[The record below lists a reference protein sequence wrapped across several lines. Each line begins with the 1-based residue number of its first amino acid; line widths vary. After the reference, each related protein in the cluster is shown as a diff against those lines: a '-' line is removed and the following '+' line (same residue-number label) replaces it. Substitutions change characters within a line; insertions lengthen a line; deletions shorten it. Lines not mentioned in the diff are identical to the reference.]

1 MMNFQRFTQ
10 LMRMGLFIV
19 LLLPVLMGV
28 IGVLL
33 PALGYFPAL
42 GKMDLGFAVFAE
54 LFQVDGLLAMMSLS
68 LFTGLVSTAIATVGA
83 LALVA
88 VFYHHAWLAKIQRLL
103 SPLLVIPHAAAAIA
117 LILLLS
123 PSGWFARLIEW
134 GENAMPPQWLFPYD
148 RYGLAIIFALVL
160 KELPFIFL
168 ILLSTLEQPQL
179 KRRFDG
185 YLKTAQS
192 LGYSPVMSLIKTVL
206 PVVYPHIR
214 LPLLAVLAY
223 ATANVE
229 IPLILGPN
237 DPPTLAVAIVHW
249 FNHVDLSL
257 RFQASAAALIQL
269 LVTLF
274 ALAVWLFAERVLG
287 ALTQQW
293 LIYSRSSRLEYA
305 LKAGAYFFVV
315 LYVGMAVFMLFSL
328 LLWSLA
334 TYWSFPELFPQG
346 LTLLHWQMAL
356 TALST
361 PIINS
366 LGLGVVVSLSAVC
379 LVLLALEA
387 EVNQGMYKT
396 RRGGQWQ
403 HWLLNVTLYLPL
415 IIPGVAFLFGL
426 VWFQQVYWPQLLW
439 FNVFISHFVYV
450 LPYVFISLAVSYRR
464 FDPRYLKVASGLGIG
479 PLQTF
484 LQVKLPLLFRPV
496 LVAFALGLSI
506 SFSQYL
512 PTLLASGGRLAT
524 VTTEAVAI
532 VSGSSTRLSAVYV
545 LVQLIL
551 PLIGFVLAWWLPQV
565 FFNPKSHSTDKEQ

>member
-1 MMNFQRFTQ
+1 MMNFQQFTW
-10 LMRMGLFIV
+10 LMRMGLFAA
-19 LLLPVLMGV
+19 LLIPVLMGV
-28 IGVLL
+28 VGVLM

-42 GKMDLGFAVFAE
+42 GEMEIGFGVFAT
-54 LFQVDGLLAMMSLS
+54 LFQVDGLATMVGLS
-68 LFTGLVSTAIATVGA
+68 LFTGVISTLIATLGA
-83 LALVA
+83 LALIS

-123 PSGWFARLIEW
+123 PSGWLARIVVW
-134 GENAMPPQWLFPYD
+134 GSEAMPPQWDFPYD
-148 RYGLAIIFALVL
+148 RGGLAIIFALAL

-192 LGYSPVMSLIKTVL
+192 LGYSPVMSLVKTVL

-237 DPPTLAVAIVHW
+237 DPPTLAVAILHW

-257 RFQASAAALIQL
+257 RFQASAAALLQL
-269 LVTLF
+269 AVTLF
-274 ALAVWLFAERVLG
+274 ALVFWLILERAVRL
-287 ALTQQW
+287 LTQES
-293 LIYSRSSRLEYA
+293 LVRGRSFGVEHLF
-305 LKAGAYFFVV
+305 KFVAYFFVV
-315 LYVGMAVFMLFSL
+315 LYFVMALLMMLSL
-328 LLWSLA
+328 VLWSLA
-334 TYWSFPELFPQG
+334 TYWSFPDLLPQG
-346 LTLLHWQMAL
+346 VTLLHWQTAL

-361 PIINS
+361 PIVNS
-366 LGLGVVVSLSAVC
+366 LGLGIVVSLSAVC
-379 LVLLALEA
+379 LVLFALEA
-387 EVNQGMYKT
+387 EV
-396 RRGGQWQ
+396 GQVMHKKGRWRQ
-403 HWLLNVTLYLPL
+403 WEHWLLNVTLYLPL

-426 VWFQQVYWPQLLW
+426 VWFQQVYWPKLLW
-439 FNVFISHFVYV
+439 FNVYISHFVYV

-464 FDPRYLKVASGLGIG
+464 FEPRYLKVAAGLGIG

-484 LQVKLPLLFRPV
+484 LHVKLPLLFRPI

-512 PTLLASGGRLAT
+512 PTLLASGGRMAT

-551 PLIGFVLAWWLPQV
+551 PLLGFVLAWWLPKV
-565 FFNPKSHSTDKEQ
+565 CFNPKTETTHK